1 MQVAEISNWLKKQKK
16 KKEFY
21 CLIGK
26 NIKERIRFLGLRHGY
41 LQTLPSLV
49 LELVLR
55 LHKIATGSSK
65 FLLC

>member
-1 MQVAEISNWLKKQKK
+1 MKNQKKKK

-26 NIKERIRFLGLRHGY
+26 NIKEQIHFLGLKHGY